1 MSDKEDMTQINVEVP
16 ESTKELAK
24 EELGHGGLS
33 RVIRQRLTEVAH
45 GEQVGKRERIADQLE
60 ELRDEKREKVSR
72 RNQLDDEIASLDVKI
87 ERKERAMQELEDSVG
102 QYEGYLQSIEDQMRE
117 HDMSVFVGHGQ
128 IDTAASLGDCTET
141 DVLDDLRERNPDLPD
156 EQFEERD
163 TIV

>member
-1 MSDKEDMTQINVEVP
+1 MSDDDDMTQINVEVP

-33 RVIRQRLTEVAH
+33 RVIRQRLTEIAH

-60 ELRDEKREKVSR
+60 ELRDEKREKVSA
-72 RNQLDDEIASLDVKI
+72 RNKLDNQIADLDIKI
-87 ERKERAMQELEDSVG
+87 ERKERTMQDLEDSVG
-102 QYEGYLQSIEDQMRE
+102 QYEGYLQSIEDQMHE
-117 HDMSVFVGHGQ
+117 HEMSVFVGHGQ
-128 IDTAASLGDCTET
+128 VETAAKLGDCTET

-156 EQFEERD
+156 EQFEENE